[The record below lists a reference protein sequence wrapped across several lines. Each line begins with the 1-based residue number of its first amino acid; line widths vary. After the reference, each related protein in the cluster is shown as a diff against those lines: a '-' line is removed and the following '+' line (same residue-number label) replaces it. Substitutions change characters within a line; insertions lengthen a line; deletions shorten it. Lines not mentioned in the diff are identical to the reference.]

1 MDLKKL
7 PPSLLAVLGLAC
19 ARTPPTVGPCLS
31 QPYDPSA
38 GEVGPCLSP
47 PAEDPAEP
55 TEPEPEPTEPE
66 PPVGPCLSPPAPS
79 TSVSDASGSSVSLDV
94 ADAVDVTDTACA
106 CGPGRACV
114 DGGYPDAGSTT
125 ECITYVSCNSA
136 ACGPLIA
143 CVDGRCDET
152 APRVDVPCDAG
163 VD

>member
-94 ADAVDVTDTACA
+94 ADAPEAPGTRRDALARVLDRGTLPPDVAERLRRHT
-106 CGPGRACV
+106 
-114 DGGYPDAGSTT
+114 
-125 ECITYVSCNSA
+125 
-136 ACGPLIA
+136 
-143 CVDGRCDET
+143 
-152 APRVDVPCDAG
+152 
-163 VD
+163 